1 MGHLP
6 YVRLPKGENHP
17 HTEPQHEYSNYIA
30 PGFLWFGGRF
40 FCLGEVPKRDQLLA
54 ISSATFRQS
63 NVAEKSFTDFPS
75 WKPPWLVWGFP
86 MNFP

>member
-1 MGHLP
+1 MLDYQRVKTIHIRNLNMNTATTLH
-6 YVRLPKGENHP
+6 R
-17 HTEPQHEYSNYIA
+17 
-30 PGFLWFGGRF
+30 GFCGLGDVF